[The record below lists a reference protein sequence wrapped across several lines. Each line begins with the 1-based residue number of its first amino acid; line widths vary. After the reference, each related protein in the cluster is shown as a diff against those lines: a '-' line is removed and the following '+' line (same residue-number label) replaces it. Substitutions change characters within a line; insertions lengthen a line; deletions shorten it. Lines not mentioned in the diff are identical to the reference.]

1 MNKRTSYPP
10 EVCERTVRLLFN
22 HRGEYPSEWA
32 ELVSIA
38 SNSECTPETLRKSV
52 RWAEV
57 DHGQRAGMMTSDREQ
72 LLELERERRELKHAN
87 EILRKS
93 SAFFTQAELDRRP
106 KY

>member
-10 EVCERTVRLLFN
+10 EVCERTVRQLFN

-38 SNSECTPETLRKSV
+38 SKIGCTPEALRKSA

-57 DHGQRAGMMTSDREQ
+57 DQGQGADVITSDREQ
-72 LLELERERRELKHAN
+72 LVELKREHHGLKHAN